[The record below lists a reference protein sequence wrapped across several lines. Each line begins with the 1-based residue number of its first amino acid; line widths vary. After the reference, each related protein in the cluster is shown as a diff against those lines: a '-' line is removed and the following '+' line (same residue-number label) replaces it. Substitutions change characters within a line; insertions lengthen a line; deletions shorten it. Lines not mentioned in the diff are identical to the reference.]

1 MCNLYSITTNQAAIR
16 RGCPEAEDCLPYLVS
31 GLYAKRNPRLYS
43 NHSQDGRFLHLEFR
57 ITYAL
62 HKRANWPLKSRNPL
76 ILKDKKIISKIEINR
91 ILALALALTTLPAT
105 SVRADE
111 LIGQASVIDGD
122 TIEIHGT
129 RIRLWGID
137 APESTQ
143 LCRNDDS
150 NLCQCG
156 RAAATALAG
165 LLWAIKRPVSCS
177 PVAQDQYG
185 RTVAT
190 CSVGTPGPDI
200 GRWLVANGHALDWP
214 LYSKGKYEEAQRGAE
229 KANRGMWAGSFV
241 EPWKYRVC
249 VKNGGRPS
257 ACSDDA
263 DAQH

>member
-1 MCNLYSITTNQAAIR
+1 M
-16 RGCPEAEDCLPYLVS
+16 V
-31 GLYAKRNPRLYS
+31 
-43 NHSQDGRFLHLEFR
+43 
-57 ITYAL
+57 
-62 HKRANWPLKSRNPL
+62 
-76 ILKDKKIISKIEINR
+76 
-91 ILALALALTTLPAT
+91 
-105 SVRADE
+105 
-111 LIGQASVIDGD
+111 GQASVIDGD

-129 RIRLWGID
+129 RVRLWGID

-150 NLCQCG
+150 NLYQCG

-165 LLWAIKRPVSCS
+165 LLWAIKRPVQCT
-177 PVAQDQYG
+177 PVDRDQFG

-190 CSVGTPGPDI
+190 CQLGMPGPDI
-200 GRWLVANGHALDWP
+200 GHRLVTNGHALDWP
-214 LYSKGKYEEAQRGAE
+214 LYSKGKYEDAQRGAK